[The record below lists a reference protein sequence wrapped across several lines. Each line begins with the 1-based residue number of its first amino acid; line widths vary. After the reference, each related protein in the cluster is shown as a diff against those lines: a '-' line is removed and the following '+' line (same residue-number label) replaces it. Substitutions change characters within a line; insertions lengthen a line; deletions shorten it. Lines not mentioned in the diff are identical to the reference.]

1 LNYCIETENLEKK
14 YPNGYKALDNISF
27 KIKKGD
33 IVGYLG
39 PNGAGKTTTIKIL
52 TNLIKPTNGHAY
64 VNGIDVN
71 QFPKQALKHI
81 GALIEV
87 PGIYDYFTPH
97 ELLTYFG
104 KIHGMKRDKIEIQ
117 IKEILKELKLQK
129 WENKKIGGF
138 STGMQRRL
146 AIAKAI
152 FHEPEIVIL
161 DEPVLGLD
169 PKGIKDIRE
178 LIKQFQFDGMTI
190 FLSSHLLQEVS
201 ETCNTVIFLDK
212 GKIITLD
219 SVENIKRKTEFKT
232 IDVTFLSKISNKN
245 LRKIE
250 LIEDIEFIE
259 NINDHFR
266 LHFNGKPYT
275 SYKILSRL
283 FKCGFKVVSY
293 SLQSKCLE
301 DFYVSIIG
309 DERRLT

>member
-1 LNYCIETENLEKK
+1 VNFCIETEDLEKQ
-14 YPNGYKALDNISF
+14 YPNGFKALDNISF

-52 TNLIKPTNGHAY
+52 TNLIKPTSGHAY

-71 QFPKQALKHI
+71 QTPKQALKHI

-87 PGIYDYFTPH
+87 PGVYDYFTPH
-97 ELLTYFG
+97 DLLTYFG
-104 KIHGMKRDKIEIQ
+104 KIHGMKRDKIDKQ
-117 IKEILKELKLQK
+117 IKEILKRLKLQK

-178 LIKQFQFDGMTI
+178 LIKQFQNDGMTI

-201 ETCNTVIFLDK
+201 ETCNNVIFLDK
-212 GKIITLD
+212 GKIITYD
-219 SVENIKRKTEFKT
+219 SVENIKRKTDLKT
-232 IDVTFLSKISNKN
+232 IDVQFLSEISKEEIKKIKG
-245 LRKIE
+245 
-250 LIEDIEFIE
+250 IEDVDNIERVNEHI
-259 NINDHFR
+259 R
-266 LHFNGKPYT
+266 LHFNGKPDI
-275 SYKILSRL
+275 SYKILSEL
-283 FKCGFKVVSY
+283 FISGFKIISY
-293 SLQSKCLE
+293 SLQSKGLE

-309 DERRLT
+309 DERRLN